1 MASRGAGPSIIGMGP
16 APLDSHLIC
25 DLSAMHDHFYKVLW
39 KLLRHLDRTTGPAM
53 ADDGSA
59 PKGSGVESRKKG
71 GHALAFAGCEKG
83 AGASTMAF
91 NFASAFSARSSRKV
105 VLVDG
110 NVRNPGLLH
119 MSRAGRPGLCDVIL
133 ERAVLDDVII
143 QVLPERYWFVQAGR
157 AMENPIALYES
168 DAFVKL
174 LEELRSAYDLLIF
187 DSPPLVDSPE
197 AAVLASKVDGLV
209 IVLQAEKTRWEGARA
224 IQEELKAIDV
234 PLLGAILNKRREVV
248 PEFIRKRL
256 WPYCTP
262 FWQG

>member
-1 MASRGAGPSIIGMGP
+1 VASRDAGPSIAGTGP
-16 APLDSHLIC
+16 VPSDGHLIC

-39 KLLRHLDRTTGPAM
+39 KLLRRLDRASGPAD
-53 ADDGSA
+53 AGNGA
-59 PKGSGVESRKKG
+59 PPGSGVESRKKG

-119 MSRAGRPGLCDVIL
+119 MSHAGRPGLCDVIL
-133 ERAVLDDVII
+133 ERAALDDAII
-143 QVLPERYWFVQAGR
+143 QVAPERYWFVQAGR
-157 AMENPIALYES
+157 AVENPIALYES

-224 IQEELKAIDV
+224 IQEELAGIDV

>member
-1 MASRGAGPSIIGMGP
+1 MANRGADPSIVGMGP
-16 APLDSHLIC
+16 GLMDAHLIC
-25 DLSAMHDHFYKVLW
+25 DLSAMHDYFYKVLW
-39 KLLRHLDRTTGPAM
+39 KLLRRLDRKSGSAT
-53 ADDGSA
+53 ADDEARLG
-59 PKGSGVESRKKG
+59 GSGAVALKKG
-71 GHALAFAGCEKG
+71 GHALAFAGCEAG

-133 ERAVLDDVII
+133 ERAVLDDVTI
-143 QVLPERYWFVQAGR
+143 QVVPERYWFVQAGR
-157 AMENPIALYES
+157 AVENPIALYES

-174 LEELRSAYDLLIF
+174 LEVLRSAYDLLIF

-197 AAVLASKVDGLV
+197 ATVLASRMDGLV
-209 IVLQAEKTRWEGARA
+209 MVLQAEKTRREGARA
-224 IQEELKAIDV
+224 IQEELAALDV

-262 FWQG
+262 FRQG